1 MFWAPRWT
9 NRLRSRSS
17 RCWNTTSPARTWF
30 FGAITMQAGRV
41 AIPDGPGLGVD
52 IDRDIIERYRQR

>member
-1 MFWAPRWT
+1 
-9 NRLRSRSS
+9 
-17 RCWNTTSPARTWF
+17 
-30 FGAITMQAGRV
+30 MQAGRV